1 MSSSY
6 HTFDYYVSA
15 FDNHVTLEFPAQI
28 ISGYNPF
35 SAIQADAV
43 ATFPIGLSVLRAIFQ
58 FGGDNV
64 TFESEDATAIMLL
77 RAPAPATATGNSDSI
92 IKGYV
97 MSDLEAAVQN
107 ENGAAGG
114 GDGASYL
121 YLNPSRAMLPLNY
134 SALFIPTAVNGQL
147 VTTTSVDITSINN
160 SGGTTTNPKGPQIV
174 YYPDG
179 TQLPETQQ
187 LLKYDFLRYLSR
199 NIFNSPYGVN
209 LFTNQTELM
218 DSMDTQCQLQL
229 VKINAALP
237 PSSTDANALCT
248 NVVSVMYKNHPERF
262 TRNNQVEPGSNFYYV
277 PFQPGDTLRHLIT
290 VAPAQ
295 DQMSVLQSTLLHM
308 INLPASIPARRY
320 EIIWRV
326 MDDSQTSSTP
336 VPIRYGIVPT
346 DSINVPIP
354 F

>member
-1 MSSSY
+1 MSSY
-6 HTFDYYVSA
+6 AFDYYISA
-15 FDNHVTLEFPAQI
+15 FDNQVTLEFPAQI

-58 FGGDNV
+58 FGGDF

-77 RAPAPATATGNSDSI
+77 MAPGNSDSS

-97 MSDLEAAVQN
+97 MSDLESAVQN
-107 ENGAAGG
+107 ESGG
-114 GDGASYL
+114 GASYL

-179 TQLPETQQ
+179 TPLPESQQ

-199 NIFNSPYGVN
+199 NIFNSPYGIN

-229 VKINAALP
+229 FKINTALP
-237 PSSTDANALCT
+237 PSSTDTNALCT

-295 DQMSVLQSTLLHM
+295 DQMNVLQSTLLHM
-308 INLPASIPARRY
+308 INLPASIPARKY

-326 MDDSQTSSTP
+326 MDDSHTSSTP
-336 VPIRYGIVPT
+336 VPIHYGIVPT